1 MPPGVVASVR
11 RVPVR
16 GVVHCGVGNVWS
28 ICHGSDDV
36 RDENGLLLRLIGKR
50 GASRGYGRKRGVGRG
65 KGREEAEGEV

>member
-1 MPPGVVASVR
+1 M
-11 RVPVR
+11 
-16 GVVHCGVGNVWS
+16 WS